1 MLECKRCGATQIVKS
16 GEIRRNGEIRGKQR
30 YLCKQCGCHFVE
42 GDQRKKGLSAS
53 MKAACRAL
61 QALNFKE
68 YKLLATYLD
77 RDISLIYRWMQEGT
91 PGDRVSGDTRVL
103 EFSTVRSL
111 LEAMERD
118 GLANSDLMLVENRTE
133 DLYFAVILQGRKR
146 R

>member
-16 GEIRRNGEIRGKQR
+16 GKIRGNGEIRGKQR

-42 GDQRKKGLSAS
+42 GDQRKKDLSAS

-61 QALNFKE
+61 QALDFKE
-68 YKLLATYLD
+68 YKLLANYLD
-77 RDISLIYRWMQEGT
+77 RDVSLIYRWMGERT
-91 PGDRVSGDTRVL
+91 PGNGVGGNTKIL

-118 GLANSDLMLVENRTE
+118 GLANSLMLVENRTE

>member
-1 MLECKRCGATQIVKS
+1 MPECKRCGATQVVKS
-16 GEIRRNGEIRGKQR
+16 GKAREKQR

-42 GDQRKKGLSAS
+42 GDQRKKGLSDS

-61 QALNFKE
+61 QALDFKE
-68 YKLLATYLD
+68 YKLLANYLN

-91 PGDRVSGDTRVL
+91 QGDRVSGDTRVL
-103 EFSTVRSL
+103 EFDTIRSL
-111 LEAMERD
+111 LNAMERD

-146 R
+146 W